1 MIQQSARTLRC
12 VDVAR
17 FRRRDTRIILPLTVL
32 AGAGSLVWLD
42 MTFSAAWVGIMLG
55 FQMADQIACRRLL
68 ARPVPDP
75 GAERNL
81 AIFTLFM
88 TLAYGAMPLALLMT
102 GDKTAVVAAMAM
114 VGAIALSSAAELP
127 ASRLISGA
135 ALAAIGAMTAAGLLL
150 SQPPGSWL
158 PVIVAAIA
166 VVSMFAY
173 VLEAALHREAI
184 EHALADARDHA
195 QAQERAAEAANAAKS
210 AFLANISHE
219 IRTPLNGVLGMSQVM
234 ARDVLI
240 PPQRERLAVITES
253 GEALLALLN
262 NVLDL
267 SKIEAGQMEVE
278 AIPFDLQAVLGSAR
292 ATFAPLAEARGVGL
306 DLVLDEGARGLF
318 RGDPNR
324 LRQVIF
330 NLVSNAVKF
339 TDQGRIT
346 LGAAMEPAGLRLWVA
361 DTGPGMT
368 PDEISGLFVR
378 FAQLD
383 ASTPRRHGGTGL
395 GLAISHDLCALMG
408 GVLEV
413 SSTPGE
419 GSVFTCSLPLSRIS
433 DAAPRPEPGPQ
444 APQGDMARL
453 KVLVAEDGAV
463 NQIVLR
469 ALLGPLGIEPLMVD
483 DGAAAV
489 RAWESGDWD
498 LILMDVRMP
507 VMDGIAATA
516 AIRARERASG
526 RRRTRILGVS
536 ADAMAHQVDALLA
549 VGMDG
554 HVSKPIEVARLY
566 DALETALAGI
576 DVSPLRSA

>member
-1 MIQQSARTLRC
+1 MTSRSTREPRW

-17 FRRRDTRIILPLTVL
+17 FRKRDALVILPLTLL
-32 AGAGSLVWLD
+32 AAVGSTVWLD
-42 MTFSAAWVGIMLG
+42 VTFSAAWAGVMLG
-55 FQMADQIACRRLL
+55 LLLANHIVCSRLL
-68 ARPVPDP
+68 AGPVPGP
-75 GAERNL
+75 GAERSL
-81 AIFTLFM
+81 ALFTLVK
-88 TLAYGAMPLALLMT
+88 TLGYGAMPLALLLA
-102 GDKTAVVAAMAM
+102 GDKTATVAGMAM
-114 VGAIALSSAAELP
+114 VGAVALSAAAELP
-127 ASRLISGA
+127 ASRLISGS
-135 ALAAIGAMTAAGLLL
+135 ALAAIGVVAAAGLLL
-150 SQPPGSWL
+150 SEHHSSWL
-158 PVIVAAIA
+158 QVLVAAIA

-184 EHALADARDHA
+184 EHALADARDQA

-234 ARDVLI
+234 ARDTLTL
-240 PPQRERLAVITES
+240 PQRERLEVISES
-253 GEALLALLN
+253 GGALLALLN

-278 AIPFDLQAVLGSAR
+278 AVPFELEDILGSTQ
-292 ATFAPLAEARGVGL
+292 ATFAPLAEARGLGL
-306 DLVLDEGARGLF
+306 ELVVEDGARGRF
-318 RGDPNR
+318 QGDPNR
-324 LRQVIF
+324 LRQVIS

-339 TDQGRIT
+339 TDQGQIT
-346 LGAAMEPAGLRLWVA
+346 LGAAMEPAGLRLWVE

-368 PDEISGLFVR
+368 PDEIKGLFVR

-383 ASTPRRHGGTGL
+383 PSTPRRHGGTGL
-395 GLAISHDLCALMG
+395 GLAISRELCALMG
-408 GVLEV
+408 GTLDV

-419 GSVFTCSLPLSRIS
+419 GSVFTLSIPLHRLG
-433 DAAPRPEPGPQ
+433 DATPRPEPGPETS
-444 APQGDMARL
+444 QGEMASL

-469 ALLGPLGIEPLMVD
+469 ALLGPLGIEPVMVA
-483 DGAAAV
+483 DGAAALS
-489 RAWESGDWD
+489 AWEDEDWD

-507 VMDGIAATA
+507 VMDGMAATA

-549 VGMDG
+549 AGMDG
-554 HVSKPIEVARLY
+554 HVSKPIEAGRLY
-566 DALETALAGI
+566 AALETAMAGG
-576 DVSPLRSA
+576 V